1 MFSIRIFNAK
11 DSRTNNF
18 KKVMSKVVGIVKKN
32 SSDGMKILSDKS
44 SLEVVSGSSTYKN
57 GDIVTELLIKKTI
70 VMSKEDFQNSDIVEN
85 FIKKISD
92 FCNKANTI

>member
-1 MFSIRIFNAK
+1 MFSIRIFNSK
-11 DSRTNNF
+11 ESRTNDF
-18 KKVMSKVVGIVKKN
+18 KKVMSKVVGLVKKN
-32 SSDGMKILSDKS
+32 SAGSMKILSDNS

-70 VMSKEDFQNSDIVEN
+70 VMSKEDFQNDDVVEN

-92 FCNKANTI
+92 FCSKANTI